1 MHERRFD
8 FAKPSLCVS
17 PRPSVKDGL
26 VIRYGDSGKKPIAN
40 DPIATLG
47 RVLEDLLKK
56 MAQPGAT
63 REVNAAQVH

>member
-1 MHERRFD
+1 M
-8 FAKPSLCVS
+8 
-17 PRPSVKDGL
+17 KDGL